1 MAGVF
6 TRGFYKICFSTQI
19 SPFGVLKENFE
30 VLFKS
35 RQMYGAIIFEVWNKL
50 CTPGVFWNWGDF

>member
-35 RQMYGAIIFEVWNKL
+35 RQMYGAIIFEV
-50 CTPGVFWNWGDF
+50 